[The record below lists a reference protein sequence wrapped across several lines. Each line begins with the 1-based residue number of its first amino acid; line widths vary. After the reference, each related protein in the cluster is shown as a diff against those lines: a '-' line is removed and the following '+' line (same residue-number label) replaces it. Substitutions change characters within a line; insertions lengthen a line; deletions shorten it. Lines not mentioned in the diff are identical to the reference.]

1 MFLRSA
7 TPKGFMF
14 LVFAAMLKN
23 RELYDGSLEEFSGP
37 LMKLIEHDLDAL
49 GRMTVSGETSS
60 WYRHIDM
67 TAQVEALSEF
77 VRLTVECELVEEL
90 DFLVSYDETRQAIQE
105 VVDMPD
111 RLLDL
116 FIRLC
121 LQNNGHLSG
130 RKRESYF
137 NFLTDGELAD
147 MKKAAKEGYAKD

>member
-1 MFLRSA
+1 
-7 TPKGFMF
+7 MF

-37 LMKLIEHDLDAL
+37 LMKLIEHDLDDL

-67 TAQVEALSEF
+67 TAQVEALSGF

-90 DFLVSYDETRQAIQE
+90 DFLASYDKTGQAIQE
-105 VVDMPD
+105 IVDVPD

-121 LQNNGHLSG
+121 LQNNGHLSMTK
-130 RKRESYF
+130 RKSHF
-137 NFLTDGELAD
+137 GFLSDGELAD
-147 MKKAAKEGYAKD
+147 MKKAAKDGCARD